1 MKRVAVFLSV
11 ALCACG
17 ECGAEDSNSANY
29 LVPGCQIFL
38 RSRSQVQGLTVDE
51 LTRMAQCKGIIDAI
65 AYVASQ
71 LPPDL
76 SSCPPD
82 GITTQQSIRVV
93 LAYVLARPAQM
104 HDDFTNLTIQALHQ
118 AWPCKR

>member
-65 AYVASQ
+65 AHVASQ
-71 LPPDL
+71 LPPNL

-82 GITTQQSIRVV
+82 GIDTASKR
-93 LAYVLARPAQM
+93 LAEEISHEETLT
-104 HDDFTNLTIQALHQ
+104 HDEFAMLLDLTRKA
-118 AWPCKR
+118 